1 MKKDV
6 KEVNISNIDYIIGY
20 IFCNYTTL
28 VMIYT
33 YFIFISHKDEEKKSK
48 LVGNPKQCDW
58 KVSTIRCIRYLCTV
72 GLYIWISI
80 HDKLKHT

>member
-6 KEVNISNIDYIIGY
+6 KEVIKSKVLYVKACAV
-20 IFCNYTTL
+20 IFSYVTIMFL
-28 VMIYT
+28 IYT
-33 YFIFISHKDEEKKSK
+33 CFLFMSHKDEEAKSK

-72 GLYIWISI
+72 GLYIWISLQ
-80 HDKLKHT
+80 D